1 MDPQKYQEI
10 RPLVPEEVPSAIE
23 ELLDNQEL
31 RAVYESFAGQPSWD
45 ELRVALKSC
54 QTVEDFKR
62 IFSYHLV
69 YFVAN
74 KSTKSLTL
82 SGAEHLD
89 PKGAYT
95 YVSNHRDIILD
106 GAFANVLLHDAGL
119 KFPQIAIGD
128 NLLVRPWVEGLV
140 KLNGSFL
147 VRRNLEGRRVLL
159 EAKQLSGYMHEAH
172 QGGASLWIAQREGRA
187 KDSNDR
193 TQSSVLKMLSIG
205 YDRADVLTSLKALNI
220 VPLSCSYEYDP
231 CDYLKARE
239 MQLKR
244 DQPEYKKTAQEDALN
259 MSTGVLGYKGRVHLA
274 LGRPLQEILIGQDVE
289 LLPEAERISRIA
301 DLIDREIHS
310 LYALYAVNYIAWDML
325 TGSSAWSDMYTEKKR
340 EAFITYLDEQI
351 SRIKMPEGVVRD
363 DAFLRERMLEMYA
376 NPAIN
381 HHAL

>member
-1 MDPQKYQEI
+1 MDSQKYLEI
-10 RPLVPEEVPSAIE
+10 RPLIAEEVPLAIQ
-23 ELLDNQEL
+23 ELLENQEL
-31 RAVYESFAGQPSWD
+31 RAVYESFTGQSNWD
-45 ELRVALKSC
+45 ELSVALKCC
-54 QTVEDFKR
+54 QSVEDFKR
-62 IFSYHLV
+62 MFSYHLV
-69 YFVAN
+69 YMVAN
-74 KSTKSLTL
+74 KTCKTLSL
-82 SGAEHLD
+82 SGADGLD
-89 PKGAYT
+89 AHEPYT

-128 NLLVRPWVEGLV
+128 NLMVRPWVERLV

-172 QGGASLWIAQREGRA
+172 HCGSSLWIAQREGRA

-205 YDRADVLTSLKALNI
+205 RDRNDVLGSLTALNI

-325 TGSSAWSDMYTEKKR
+325 TGSSAWSAMYTDEER
-340 EAFITYLDEQI
+340 EAFIVYLDKQI
-351 SRIKMPEGVVRD
+351 NRIEMPEEVVRD
-363 DAFLRERMLEMYA
+363 EEFLRERILEMYA